1 MYKSRATRAPLR
13 HGMTLI
19 ELLVVVSIAVML
31 LAIAIP
37 VMRPAL
43 KDRKLREASRQINTF
58 IVNAKA
64 RAAES
69 GRPHGIWIVRNN
81 DNTDLVDSS
90 YQIFI
95 AESPIPFAGET
106 LNATC
111 SLGDADSDGF
121 VDAVEFFDSYD
132 LVKSGDSIQIDYKGP
147 KYLLNVTQPGAT
159 KRATLTA
166 PSGYTLPRMRATAKA
181 PFQVFRQPIR
191 SSIAPLELPA
201 GTCIDL
207 QWSGIGFDGQEMASA
222 NAGTNDIVVTFTP
235 TGAVDRIYG
244 FTTQLPGTIH
254 LLVGRVDQVSNLQTD
269 TTKLNIVD
277 PTASWVSIGHL
288 TGSVTTAENY
298 ADGTAANVRNAR
310 TIAQQK
316 QTMGGR

>member
-1 MYKSRATRAPLR
+1 
-13 HGMTLI
+13 MTLI

-95 AESPIPFAGET
+95 AEVPPPFAGET
-106 LNATC
+106 LNARCVLTGAGTARFEQVQIIIQTDP
-111 SLGDADSDGF
+111 LFVRQGD
-121 VDAVEFFDSYD
+121 
-132 LVKSGDSIQIDYKGP
+132 LIQFDYKGP
-147 KYLLNVTQPGAT
+147 KYPI
-159 KRATLTA
+159 RATDGTQLTFDLPA
-166 PSGYTLPRMRATAKA
+166 PSLGVSFPPATGQPV
-181 PFQVFRQPIR
+181 PFQIYRQPVR

-207 QWSGIGFDGQEMASA
+207 QWSGIGYDGHEMYRGSPGAP
-222 NAGTNDIVVTFTP
+222 DIKITFTP
-235 TGAVDRIYG
+235 TGAVDRVYG

-269 TTKLNIVD
+269 TTKQNLVD

-298 ADGTAANVRNAR
+298 YDPADGTAANVRKAR